1 MLNGK
6 NSERGSVSHVRA
18 VRLLDVGTV
27 WNWAVLQM
35 FRSNITAFVF
45 RVEVDKVV

>member
-1 MLNGK
+1 MLDGENPESG
-6 NSERGSVSHVRA
+6 RVSHVRA
-18 VRLLDVGTV
+18 VPLLDVGTV

-45 RVEVDKVV
+45 RVEVDKVI